1 MFFLHSYIF
10 LQIYHTHSQRKVKSI
25 RLEFTFEMD
34 IQITEGSSYPFF
46 IFNKKFHMKLDGKSI
61 QAAIMQLVEDFK
73 FDPYQVL
80 EIVKLGI
87 KSGFKKDYG
96 DFKKSEIMVNIE
108 NDGTVTIYKELT
120 VVKDVEDEDIEINLK
135 DAKKIREDAKI
146 GEKLLINV
154 TPTKLELSRIA
165 SQSAA
170 QTIKQNL
177 KNIERERFYEKFQ
190 NKEGELLKARI
201 IRVHADSV
209 ILDIEGTAVVLMP
222 EGQIPSKNYEPGEE
236 IFVLLKQ
243 ISKGQGGITLEI
255 TQSSGE
261 YIEAILKKIVPE
273 LEDGTVQIVKMARI
287 PGQKTKIIVSTNN
300 EKVDPVGVM
309 VGSKGDRIN
318 TVLSLLD
325 GEKIDFIEE
334 VGDSVQMIKNCL
346 KPAHI
351 ENVEIKDKKAIVTM
365 DESQKALAIG
375 R

>member
-1 MFFLHSYIF
+1 MIS
-10 LQIYHTHSQRKVKSI
+10 
-25 RLEFTFEMD
+25 
-34 IQITEGSSYPFF
+34 FF
-46 IFNKKFHMKLDGKSI
+46 IFNKNFRMKLDGKSI

-96 DFKKSEIMVNIE
+96 DYKKSDIVVNIE

-120 VVKDVEDEDIEINLK
+120 VVKDVEDEDIEVTLK
-135 DAKKIREDAKI
+135 EAKKIREDAAI

-154 TPTKLELSRIA
+154 TPQKLELSRIA

-222 EGQIPSKNYEPGEE
+222 EGQIPNKNYEPGEE

-273 LEDGTVQIVKMARI
+273 LEDGTVQIQRMARI
-287 PGQKTKIIVSTNN
+287 PGQKTKIIVVSNN

-334 VGDSVQMIKNCL
+334 VGDSIQMIKNCL

-351 ENVEIKDKKAIVTM
+351 DNVEIKDKKAIVTM
-365 DESQKALAIG
+365 DENQKALAIG